1 MKVTDSHF
9 AATWLLSE
17 DSPAYTLPAELVER
31 IERMKGKE
39 EVAHGITSWTTVTSE
54 RFEAIL

>member
-39 EVAHGITSWTTVTSE
+39 EVAHGITS
-54 RFEAIL
+54 